1 VRFGSV
7 GGGGRYD
14 GLVGRFRGEDV
25 PATGF
30 SVGVSRLATA
40 LKVLRQAQDKLG
52 GEGASGPVVVT
63 VMDRERMAE
72 YQKMVA
78 ELRAAGIA
86 AEMYLGGSG
95 MKAQLKYAD
104 KRSSPCVIIQG
115 SQEAAEG
122 KVQIKDLAAGKE
134 QAAAVGDNRAW
145 REERPGQF
153 EVAREELVEKVREL
167 LQRQRAG

>member
-1 VRFGSV
+1 M
-7 GGGGRYD
+7 
-14 GLVGRFRGEDV
+14 
-25 PATGF
+25 
-30 SVGVSRLATA
+30 
-40 LKVLRQAQDKLG
+40 
-52 GEGASGPVVVT
+52 VT
-63 VMDRERMAE
+63 VMDRGRMAE
-72 YQKMVA
+72 YQKMTS

-86 AEMYLGGSG
+86 SEMYLGGSG

-104 KRSSPCVIIQG
+104 KRNSPCVIIQG

-153 EVAREELVEKVREL
+153 EVKREELVAAVREL

>member
-1 VRFGSV
+1 
-7 GGGGRYD
+7 
-14 GLVGRFRGEDV
+14 
-25 PATGF
+25 
-30 SVGVSRLATA
+30 
-40 LKVLRQAQDKLG
+40 
-52 GEGASGPVVVT
+52 
-63 VMDRERMAE
+63 MDRDRMAE

-104 KRSSPCVIIQG
+104 KRDSPCVIIQG

-122 KVQIKDLAAGKE
+122 KVQVKDLAAGKE
-134 QAAAVGDNRAW
+134 QAAAMADNRAW

-153 EVAREELVEKVREL
+153 EVAATELAAAVGAL
-167 LQRQRAG
+167 LARQKG